1 LHIRTFAHQPMLTSI
16 IQLYKQAYSGLS
28 KNSWYLS
35 IVMLINR
42 SGTMVVPFMTIYTIR
57 QLHFTIEQSGYIMAI
72 FGVGAVSG
80 GFIGG
85 KLINKIGFY
94 DLQVGALLTG
104 GLLFLILGYQ
114 TNFFSMAIFTLVLS
128 ICNESFRPANSTAIA
143 HYSTEENKTRSY
155 SLNRLAT
162 NLGWAFGGGLGGFL
176 ASINYHLLFWVDG
189 CTNIAAGIL
198 LLTLM
203 PRSKVAKTIKE
214 AVAGFDEIVS
224 SAYKDG
230 IYLLFILLATLF
242 ATCFFQFF
250 IMQPVFYKIQWHFNE
265 RFIGF
270 LLALNGILIV
280 LIEMILI
287 NWLEGKRHP
296 LSYIIS
302 GILITGSSFVLLNLM
317 PHVPLVAILI
327 VSMVTLGEMLSMPFM
342 NTFWIARSNVR
353 NRGEYAALYSMSWA
367 GAQIIAP
374 FLGSQVIA
382 YGGFEMLWW
391 LLGGVCLL
399 VACGYL
405 LMKRSIQFNKQ
416 VPVLP

>member
-1 LHIRTFAHQPMLTSI
+1 MFTNL

-42 SGTMVVPFMTIYTIR
+42 AGTMVVPFMTIYTIR

-94 DLQVGALLTG
+94 DLQVGALLSG

-114 TNFFSMAIFTLVLS
+114 HSFIKVAIFTLLLS

-143 HYSTEENKTRSY
+143 HYSSEETKTRSY

-162 NLGWAFGGGLGGFL
+162 NLGWAFGGGLGGVL
-176 ASINYHLLFWVDG
+176 AKVDYHLLFWVDG
-189 CTNIAAGIL
+189 CTNILAGLL

-203 PRSKVAKTIKE
+203 PRASVAKTIKK
-214 AVAGFDEIVS
+214 AAADFDEVFS

-230 IYLLFILLATLF
+230 TYLIFILLATLF

-250 IMQPVFYKIQWHFNE
+250 IMQPVFYKLQWHFDE
-265 RFIGF
+265 GFIGF
-270 LLALNGILIV
+270 LLALNGVLIV
-280 LIEMILI
+280 LVEMILI
-287 NWLEGKRHP
+287 NWLDGKQHP
-296 LSYIIS
+296 LTYIIS
-302 GILITGSSFVLLNLM
+302 GILVAACSFALLNIM
-317 PHVPLVAILI
+317 PHAAWVAILVVTMI
-327 VSMVTLGEMLSMPFM
+327 TLGEMLSMPFM

-353 NRGEYAALYSMSWA
+353 NRGEYAALYAMSWA

-374 FLGSQVIA
+374 FVGSQVIA

-391 LLGGVCLL
+391 LLGGVCFL
-399 VACGYL
+399 VAIGYYV
-405 LMKRSIQFNKQ
+405 MKRSIPTDKK

>member
-1 LHIRTFAHQPMLTSI
+1 MLISI

-114 TNFFSMAIFTLVLS
+114 TNFISMAIFTLVLS

-162 NLGWAFGGGLGGFL
+162 NLGWAFGGGLGGLL

-214 AVAGFDEIVS
+214 AVAGFDEVVS

-230 IYLLFILLATLF
+230 VYLLFILLATLF

-287 NWLEGKRHP
+287 NWLEGKRHA
-296 LSYIIS
+296 LTYIIS
-302 GILITGSSFVLLNLM
+302 GILVTGAGFVLLNLM

-327 VSMVTLGEMLSMPFM
+327 VCMITLGEMLSMPFM
-342 NTFWIARSNVR
+342 NTFWISRSNVR

-382 YGGFEMLWW
+382 YGGFELLWW
-391 LLGGVCLL
+391 LLGGVCLI

-405 LMKRSIQFNKQ
+405 IMKRSIHTTKR

>member
-1 LHIRTFAHQPMLTSI
+1 
-16 IQLYKQAYSGLS
+16 
-28 KNSWYLS
+28 
-35 IVMLINR
+35 
-42 SGTMVVPFMTIYTIR
+42 
-57 QLHFTIEQSGYIMAI
+57 
-72 FGVGAVSG
+72 
-80 GFIGG
+80 
-85 KLINKIGFY
+85 
-94 DLQVGALLTG
+94 
-104 GLLFLILGYQ
+104 
-114 TNFFSMAIFTLVLS
+114 
-128 ICNESFRPANSTAIA
+128 
-143 HYSTEENKTRSY
+143 
-155 SLNRLAT
+155 
-162 NLGWAFGGGLGGFL
+162 
-176 ASINYHLLFWVDG
+176 
-189 CTNIAAGIL
+189 
-198 LLTLM
+198 M

-214 AVAGFDEIVS
+214 AVAGFDEVVS

-230 IYLLFILLATLF
+230 VYLLFILLATLF

-287 NWLEGKRHP
+287 NWLEGKRHA
-296 LSYIIS
+296 LTYIIS
-302 GILITGSSFVLLNLM
+302 GILVTGAGFVLLNLM

-327 VSMVTLGEMLSMPFM
+327 VCMITLGEMLSMPFM
-342 NTFWIARSNVR
+342 NTFWISRSNVR

-382 YGGFEMLWW
+382 YGGFKLLWW
-391 LLGGVCLL
+391 LLGGVCLI

-405 LMKRSIQFNKQ
+405 IMKRSIHTTKR

>member
-1 LHIRTFAHQPMLTSI
+1 MFTNL
-16 IQLYKQAYSGLS
+16 IQLYQQAYSGLS

-35 IVMLINR
+35 IVMFINR

-94 DLQVGALLTG
+94 DLQVGAQLTG

-114 TNFFSMAIFTLVLS
+114 HSFTSVAVFTLILS

-143 HYSTEENKTRSY
+143 HYSTEDNKTRSY

-162 NLGWAFGGGLGGFL
+162 NLGWAFGGGLGGLL

-189 CTNIAAGIL
+189 CTNIAAGL
-198 LLTLM
+198 LLLILM
-203 PRSKVAKTIKE
+203 PRSKVAKTIKQ
-214 AVAGFDEIVS
+214 AAAGFDEVFS
-224 SAYKDG
+224 SAYRDG
-230 IYLLFILLATLF
+230 IYLIFILLATLF

-250 IMQPVFYKIQWHFNE
+250 IMQPVFYKVQWHFNE
-265 RFIGF
+265 RLIGI
-270 LLALNGILIV
+270 LLAWNGILIV
-280 LIEMILI
+280 LVEMVLI
-287 NWLEGKRHP
+287 NWLEGKKHP
-296 LSYIIS
+296 LTYIIS
-302 GILITGSSFVLLNLM
+302 GILVTGCSFVLLNVM
-317 PHVPLVAILI
+317 PHVTWVAVLI

-342 NTFWIARSNVR
+342 NTFWISRSNVR
-353 NRGEYAALYSMSWA
+353 NRGEYAALYSMSWS

-374 FLGSQVIA
+374 FFGSQVIA

-391 LLGGVCLL
+391 VLGGVCLL
-399 VACGYL
+399 VAFGYAV
-405 LMKRSIQFNKQ
+405 MQRSVPADQK